1 MQLNDRKIITG
12 VTVVDWLRAD
22 GFMLWDLVFEIEM
35 FQKDF
40 GVNFFEI
47 FEVPLDRGR
56 QWQVLEGL
64 FANEFIV
71 LDVVARQG
79 KSFRD

>member
-47 FEVPLDRGR
+47 FEVLLDR
-56 QWQVLEGL
+56 
-64 FANEFIV
+64 
-71 LDVVARQG
+71 
-79 KSFRD
+79 